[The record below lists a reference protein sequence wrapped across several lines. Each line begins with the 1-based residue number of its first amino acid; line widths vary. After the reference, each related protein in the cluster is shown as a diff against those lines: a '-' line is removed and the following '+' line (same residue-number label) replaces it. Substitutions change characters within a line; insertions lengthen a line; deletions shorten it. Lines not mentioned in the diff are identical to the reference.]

1 MTLVPN
7 CPSLP
12 LWIKSKTIKQK
23 VLISK
28 NNSSILG
35 DSFLTY
41 YSWKE
46 INSRWLPHPLYK
58 TYCCSLSPNQNGP
71 LTSFLMPSTLNKG
84 LFFVLT
90 DILPHN
96 TRKDRKLYPI
106 PSLTLVIWIVLFFL
120 DPGGFPPSSPGQLP
134 HKNTQMHMGMSVFFK
149 LAEEHLWT
157 GCGKREGSII
167 FCYCKQRNLVR
178 KETLRTEKMIPV
190 ELPAYRSLKSTALAC
205 LEHVTEKEVTMS
217 SLLLNSRFI
226 PTNTAPTG
234 IIRQHI
240 WI

>member
-28 NNSSILG
+28 NNSSIFG

-71 LTSFLMPSTLNKG
+71 LTSFLIPSTLNKG

-106 PSLTLVIWIVLFFL
+106 PSLTLVIWIVLFFWTL
-120 DPGGFPPSSPGQLP
+120 EVFHLLPQGNSPI
-134 HKNTQMHMGMSVFFK
+134 K
-149 LAEEHLWT
+149 
-157 GCGKREGSII
+157 I
-167 FCYCKQRNLVR
+167 
-178 KETLRTEKMIPV
+178 LR
-190 ELPAYRSLKSTALAC
+190 STWVC
-205 LEHVTEKEVTMS
+205 LS
-217 SLLLNSRFI
+217 SLN
-226 PTNTAPTG
+226 
-234 IIRQHI
+234 
-240 WI
+240 